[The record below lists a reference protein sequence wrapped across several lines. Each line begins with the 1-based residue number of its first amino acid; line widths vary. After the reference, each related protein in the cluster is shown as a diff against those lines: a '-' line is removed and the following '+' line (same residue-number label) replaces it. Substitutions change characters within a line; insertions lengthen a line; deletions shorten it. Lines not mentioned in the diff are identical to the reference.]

1 MKLNEYLH
9 LNCLGLN
16 EFARE
21 IGVDPSTVHRIKNGT
36 VTPHRR
42 TMALIHEATCGAVC
56 PNDLMQL
63 FPPNEDARVEVLIGT
78 E

>member
-9 LNCLGLN
+9 LNSLGLN
-16 EFARE
+16 EFARR
-21 IGVDPSTVHRIKNGT
+21 IGVDPATVHRIKNGT

-42 TMALIHEATCGAVC
+42 TMALIHKATSGAVC

-63 FPPNEDARVEVLIGT
+63 FPPDEQPSAGFHNGT